1 MAADAECALFISA
14 AKQIET
20 AGAAG
25 QHAGRREAGTGHALA
40 QL

>member
-1 MAADAECALFISA
+1 MAANAVCAIFISA

-20 AGAAG
+20 VVAAG
-25 QHAGRREAGTGHALA
+25 QHEGRREAGTGHALA